1 MLLIL
6 HSLKEV
12 DMGNILRAAAD
23 ESGDYEARAAAMMSK
38 KQQKS
43 SDDREATFNAG
54 KVEAEAKNAEK
65 KSENA
70 EQEARRAEQAAKA
83 IGREGGRTKDAEIE
97 FLRRLATKGRKETEK
112 PETNPESGF
121 FYSIKDPG
129 FILFIFGLATFLL
142 SGYFDAFTIFFAT
155 FFMIYSAMF
164 VFRGRGL
171 VLVMIFWVWYVFYGG
186 VSDPKQLIYV
196 APAALFVAIVARG
209 FYAKLSKNEP
219 VVSGAAG
226 ELVGLVPIGLF
237 FLNIGLVEF
246 LQMQYH
252 YQLSTMTIN
261 LLKFCPWWAMLGIF
275 TTKKENGLI
284 TTSKIL
290 TIVYLFFLI
299 TAGVET
305 NISPDNFLPNAGD
318 LQNAQK
324 QMSELNTG
332 ESPVVSLLACI
343 MEFDPTNLDACQKA
357 RQERA
362 KYEGLCKEARDLE
375 KCIAEQQAIEHR
387 AIMVTGVVDPTITQ
401 PMTAKFEIGQ
411 YFPKTFTRSLNGPE
425 RLAAFPMT
433 LKIENPRM
441 QAFTV
446 ELSCKF
452 RQGVRNE
459 TPGQIVGQNTF
470 EVKEKNPTLSTV
482 CQAPAILNGTYTLVY
497 EAKFPHLIT
506 ASRLKRV
513 FMAKRDYN
521 EGPLSEK
528 EDAALTEL
536 ENKLRRDFSGGN
548 GLPQAAPDFAR
559 LYFSFGNPIEDPI
572 IKDNQNLILSSTVE
586 NTGQGDITAI
596 LKYNLLLD
604 GFTVDDSTN
613 LCKEGRNPPLA
624 RAVFRQTVIPLA
636 TCIITGIPA
645 DLQNPRDYE
654 RREYV
659 GVLEYSYKVW
669 QDISGIQITF
679 LEEQLAQQGGQ

>member
-1 MLLIL
+1 MNW
-6 HSLKEV
+6 K
-12 DMGNILRAAAD
+12 NFLRVPVE
-23 ESGDYEARAAAMMSK
+23 ESGDSSDRDALAESK
-38 KQQKS
+38 KAGAEAE
-43 SDDREATFNAG
+43 DADREAR
-54 KVEAEAKNAEK
+54 EAEKEAK
-65 KSENA
+65 
-70 EQEARRAEQAAKA
+70 RAEEAAEA
-83 IGREGGRTKDAEIE
+83 VGRESGRTKDREIE
-97 FLRRLATKGRKETEK
+97 FLRNLANKGRKETEK
-112 PETNPESGF
+112 PAANPESGF

-129 FILFIFGLATFLL
+129 FILFILGLITFLL
-142 SGYFDAFTIFFAT
+142 SGYFDTLTIFFAT

-171 VLVMIFWVWYVFYGG
+171 VLVMVFWVWYVFYGG
-186 VSDPKQLIYV
+186 VSDPKQLIYI
-196 APAALFVAIVARG
+196 APAALFVAMVARG
-209 FYAKLSKNEP
+209 IYAKLSKKEA

-237 FLNIGLVEF
+237 FLNIGLIEF
-246 LQMQYH
+246 LQIQYH

-261 LLKFCPWWAMLGIF
+261 LLKFCPWWAILGLF
-275 TTKKENGLI
+275 TTKREHWVI
-284 TTSKIL
+284 TSSKIL
-290 TIVYLFFLI
+290 AIVYVFVLI
-299 TAGVET
+299 VGGVET
-305 NISPDNFLPNAGD
+305 NISPDNFLPNTGD
-318 LQNAQK
+318 LQAAQK
-324 QMSELNTG
+324 QINDLNTG

-343 MEFDPTNLDACQKA
+343 LELDPANLDACQKT
-357 RQERA
+357 RQDRA
-362 KYEGLCKEARDLE
+362 KYESLCKDAKDLE

-401 PMTAKFEIGQ
+401 SMTAKFDLGQ
-411 YFPKTFTRSLNGPE
+411 HSYDFPKTFTRSLNGPE

-433 LKIENPRM
+433 FKIENPRL
-441 QAFTV
+441 QAFSV

-452 RQGVRNE
+452 KKGFKDE
-459 TPGQIVGQNTF
+459 IPGQIIGQSTF
-470 EVKEKNPTLSTV
+470 EVKEKNPTISTV
-482 CQAPAILNGTYTLVY
+482 CQGPATLNGTYTLVY
-497 EAKFPHLIT
+497 EAKFPRLIT

-521 EGPLSEK
+521 AGPLSE
-528 EDAALTEL
+528 EEEEEEEEEAALAEL
-536 ENKLRRDFSGGN
+536 ETKLRRDFSGGN

-572 IKDNQNLILSSTVE
+572 IKDSQNLILSSTVE

-596 LKYNLLLD
+596 LKYSLLLD
-604 GFTVDDSTN
+604 GFTVDDSSN

-636 TCIITGIPA
+636 TCIITGVPA

-669 QDISGIQITF
+669 QDISGIQVTF
-679 LEEQLAQQGGQ
+679 LEEQLAQQEGQ